1 MNNTWLAVP
10 ETCYSVTEGSQN
22 TGATKSVVRW
32 WETKYRPRRE
42 WRWGFSNVRS
52 GWVRVGHVSDS
63 FYYDSIPRFGPV
75 WEKEIVRLSCSALRW
90 CLQLHGCHTGPA
102 WEKEKN
108 EKNET
113 EEECTKPS
121 EWKWSSMDRVLSLL
135 TSRDRLREGRIC
147 MDGLIR
153 QPYVTT
159 WKKKFSRGSIRI
171 RDVTDLNLSPET
183 DYRDSTTSL
192 CIISNYSSIR
202 LSGDAIQHAI
212 LIMSLRGTNNWTFF
226 VTVGM
231 KPTSAY
237 ENILFYYICSNCKP
251 PICFGH
257 LL

>member
-90 CLQLHGCHTGPA
+90 CLQLHGCRTGPA

-159 WKKKFSRGSIRI
+159 WKKKIQFEVKTVAVCTRCYLWMEPCSSCEVWCCWEANCSHYLLYTAA
-171 RDVTDLNLSPET
+171 VT
-183 DYRDSTTSL
+183 
-192 CIISNYSSIR
+192 
-202 LSGDAIQHAI
+202 
-212 LIMSLRGTNNWTFF
+212 
-226 VTVGM
+226 
-231 KPTSAY
+231 
-237 ENILFYYICSNCKP
+237 
-251 PICFGH
+251 
-257 LL
+257 